1 LRVIRSFRS
10 RALKRLWND
19 NDPKGVRADQIA
31 RVRRVLNQLDVSLRP
46 EDLNLPGYRFHS
58 LHGRPLR
65 YSVTI
70 TRTWRITFE
79 WDGEDAFRVD
89 YEDYH

>member
-1 LRVIRSFRS
+1 MIQSFRS

-19 NDPKGVRADQIA
+19 NDPGGIRPDQVA
-31 RVRRVLNQLDVSLRP
+31 RVRRVLLELDVASRP
-46 EDLNLPGYRFHS
+46 EDLNLPGYRFHT
-58 LHGRPLR
+58 LHGRPRR
-65 YSVTI
+65 YSVTV

-79 WDGEDAFRVD
+79 WEGEDALRVD

>member
-1 LRVIRSFRS
+1 VIQSFRS

-19 NDPKGVRADQIA
+19 NDSSGIRPDQIG
-31 RVRRVLNQLDVSLRP
+31 RVRRVLLELDVAWKP
-46 EDLNLPGYRFHS
+46 EDLNLPGYRFHA
-58 LHGRPLR
+58 LHGRPRR
-65 YSVTI
+65 YSVTV

-79 WDGEDAFRVD
+79 WDGEDALRVD

>member
-1 LRVIRSFRS
+1 MIRSFRS

-19 NDPKGVRADQIA
+19 NDSSGVRPDQVV
-31 RVRRVLNQLDVSLRP
+31 RVRRVLLQLDVALRP
-46 EDLNLPGYRFHS
+46 EDLNLPGYRFHA
-58 LHGRPLR
+58 LHGTPRR

-79 WDGEDAFRVD
+79 WDGEDALRVD

>member
-1 LRVIRSFRS
+1 MIRSLRS

-19 NDPKGVRADQIA
+19 NDPNGVRPDQVD
-31 RVRRVLNQLDVSLRP
+31 RVRRVLKQLDVATQP
-46 EDLNLPGYRFHS
+46 EDLNLPGYRFHA
-58 LHGRPLR
+58 LHGRPRR
-65 YSVTI
+65 YLVTV

-79 WDGEDAFRVD
+79 WDGEDAIRVD

>member
-1 LRVIRSFRS
+1 VIQSFRS

-19 NDPKGVRADQIA
+19 NDPGGIRPDQVARA
-31 RVRRVLNQLDVSLRP
+31 RRVLIELDVASRP
-46 EDLNLPGYRFHS
+46 EDLNLPGYRFHT
-58 LHGRPLR
+58 LHGRPRR
-65 YSVTI
+65 YSVTV

-79 WDGEDAFRVD
+79 WEGEDALRVD

>member
-1 LRVIRSFRS
+1 
-10 RALKRLWND
+10 LWND
-19 NDPKGVRADQIA
+19 DDPKGIRPDQLG
-31 RVRRVLNQLDVSLRP
+31 RVSRVLRQLDIAVAP
-46 EDLNLPGYRFHS
+46 DHLNLAGYRFHA
-58 LHGRPLR
+58 LHGRPTR

-79 WDGEDAFRVD
+79 WDGEDAVRVD

>member
-1 LRVIRSFRS
+1 VIQSFRS

-19 NDPKGVRADQIA
+19 NDPTGIRPDQID
-31 RVRRVLNQLDVSLRP
+31 RVRRVLLQLDVASKP
-46 EDLNLPGYRFHS
+46 EDLNLPGYRFHA
-58 LHGRPLR
+58 LHGRPRR

-79 WDGEDAFRVD
+79 WEGEDAFRVD

>member
-1 LRVIRSFRS
+1 MIQGFRS

-19 NDPKGVRADQIA
+19 NDATGVRPDQVD
-31 RVRRVLNQLDVSLRP
+31 RVRRVLNQLDVASKP
-46 EDLNLPGYRFHS
+46 EDLNLPGYRFHA
-58 LHGRPLR
+58 LHGRPRR
-65 YSVTI
+65 YSVTV

-79 WDGEDAFRVD
+79 WGGEDAVRVD

>member
-1 LRVIRSFRS
+1 MIRSFRS

-19 NDPKGVRADQIA
+19 DDPKGIRPDQLS
-31 RVRRVLNQLDVSLRP
+31 RVSRVLRELDTSVAP
-46 EDLNLPGYRFHS
+46 DHLNLPGYRFHA
-58 LHGRPLR
+58 LHGRPTR

-79 WDGEDAFRVD
+79 WDGEDAVRVD

>member
-1 LRVIRSFRS
+1 MIRSFRS

-31 RVRRVLNQLDVSLRP
+31 RVHRVLNQLDVALRP
-46 EDLNLPGYRFHS
+46 EDLNLPGYCFHS
-58 LHGRPLR
+58 LHGRPPR

-70 TRTWRITFE
+70 TRTWRITFA
-79 WDGEDAFRVD
+79 WDGEDAAPVD

>member
-1 LRVIRSFRS
+1 MIQGFRS

-19 NDPKGVRADQIA
+19 NAASSIRPDQVD
-31 RVRRVLNQLDVSLRP
+31 RVRRVLNQLDVASKP
-46 EDLNLPGYRFHS
+46 EDLNLPGYRFHA
-58 LHGRPLR
+58 LHGRPRR
-65 YSVTI
+65 YSVTV

-79 WDGEDAFRVD
+79 WDGEDAVRVD

>member
-1 LRVIRSFRS
+1 MIQSFRS

-19 NDPKGVRADQIA
+19 NNPTGIRADQID
-31 RVRRVLNQLDVSLRP
+31 RVRRVLLQVHVASKP
-46 EDLNLPGYRFHS
+46 EDLNLPGYRFHA
-58 LHGRPLR
+58 LHGRPRR

-79 WDGEDAFRVD
+79 WEGEDAFRVD

>member
-1 LRVIRSFRS
+1 VIQSCRS

-19 NDPKGVRADQIA
+19 NDPGGIRPDQVA
-31 RVRRVLNQLDVSLRP
+31 RVRRVLLELDVASRP
-46 EDLNLPGYRFHS
+46 EDLNLPGYRFHT
-58 LHGRPLR
+58 LHGRPRR
-65 YSVTI
+65 YSVTV

-79 WDGEDAFRVD
+79 WEGEDALRVD

>member
-1 LRVIRSFRS
+1 VIRSFRS
-10 RALKRLWND
+10 KSLKRLWND
-19 NDPKGVRADQIA
+19 GDPGGVRPDQVP
-31 RVRRVLNQLDVSLRP
+31 RVERVLLELDAARRP
-46 EDLNLPGYRFHS
+46 EELNLPGYRFHA
-58 LHGRPLR
+58 LHGRPRR

-79 WDGEDAFRVD
+79 WNGEDAIRID

>member
-1 LRVIRSFRS
+1 MIRSFRS

-19 NDPKGVRADQIA
+19 DDPKGIRPDQLS
-31 RVRRVLNQLDVSLRP
+31 RVLRVFRELDAATAP
-46 EDLNLPGYRFHS
+46 DQLNLPGYRFHA
-58 LHGRPLR
+58 LHGRPIR

-79 WDGEDAFRVD
+79 WDGEDAIRVD